1 MIGNGLWMVVGAIE
15 WFFNIPAD
23 MPATGD
29 PNGHLI
35 RDVGFA
41 YIVFGFAL
49 NCCALKLQSRRA
61 LRDATPIGR
70 IQKRVD
76 YMGPPTL
83 PSGYG
88 Y

>member
-1 MIGNGLWMVVGAIE
+1 MKSERHIFKLFLQVAGIAMIGNGLWMVVGALE

-41 YIVFGFAL
+41 YIVF
-49 NCCALKLQSRRA
+49 
-61 LRDATPIGR
+61 
-70 IQKRVD
+70 V
-76 YMGPPTL
+76 Y
-83 PSGYG
+83 PSGHLEHRAYQICLAQ
-88 Y
+88 